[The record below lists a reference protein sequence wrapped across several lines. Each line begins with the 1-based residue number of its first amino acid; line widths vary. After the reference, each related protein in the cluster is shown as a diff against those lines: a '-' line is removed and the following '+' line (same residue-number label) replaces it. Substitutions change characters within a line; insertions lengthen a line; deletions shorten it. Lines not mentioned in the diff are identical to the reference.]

1 MLARKFTA
9 GAGAFE
15 GGLAQVDLGAVG
27 ILAATLAFA
36 PGGRLRAAQLIPFGG
51 RGQLATCLGGTGIG
65 CQGENLIGIQE
76 HEANLQV
83 NCQMVRVMYLTMNKA
98 WYV

>member
-1 MLARKFTA
+1 MLAWKLTA

-15 GGLAQVDLGAVG
+15 GGFAQVDLGAVG
-27 ILAATLAFA
+27 ILSASLAFA
-36 PGGRLRAAQLIPFGG
+36 PDGGLRAAQLIPFGG
-51 RGQLATCLGGTGIG
+51 EGQLATCLGGTGIG

-83 NCQMVRVMYLTMNKA
+83 NCQMIRVMYLIMNEVL
-98 WYV
+98 YG